1 MKKTTKIVFLAIMLS
16 FSLIL
21 YYIESMLPPL
31 NILAPGAKLGL
42 SNILSLTCLFIFGFK
57 DAMAVLL
64 MRIFLS
70 STFYGGMSTFLYS
83 FAGGVLS
90 IISMTFVKMMNLK
103 SISPIGISI
112 IGSVL
117 SNIKI
122 FYYLPYMSLFSIL
135 TGFFTGLSS
144 LFLINHIK
152 KIIKTEQR

>member
-112 IGSVL
+112 IGSFFFNIGQLVVSAMVL
-117 SNIKI
+117 SNHLCTTAAKQ
-122 FYYLPYMSLFSIL
+122 L
-135 TGFFTGLSS
+135 
-144 LFLINHIK
+144 
-152 KIIKTEQR
+152 